1 MGPRHSNEKI
11 KRHDT
16 TKINNNNIF
25 FDAVDLEVEAEEI
38 KLGNKKSMY
47 CPNCR
52 CTFNTSNTKE
62 IEAWVAHKKNCKKG
76 NINQN
81 NNNNLINNNINPKPN
96 IAPPPPP
103 RVPRPPPLNINTNNY
118 NTNIPY
124 KSR

>member
-1 MGPRHSNEKI
+1 MGQRHSSEKI

-38 KLGNKKSMY
+38 KLGNRKSMY

-52 CTFNTSNTKE
+52 CVFKTSNTKE
-62 IEAWVAHKKNCKKG
+62 IEAWVTHKKNCKKG

-81 NNNNLINNNINPKPN
+81 NNNNINPKPPN
-96 IAPPPPP
+96 KVPPPPQ
-103 RVPRPPPLNINTNNY
+103 RVPRPPPINY
-118 NTNIPY
+118 
-124 KSR
+124 